1 MPEFS
6 FLTLYLILGV
16 GCALA
21 QWAEEF
27 NHGRRPP
34 SWGELLMIVTLGPIA
49 AVADLFIS
57 IGERAEAALE
67 RAIERRKQK

>member
-1 MPEFS
+1 MEVS

-16 GCALA
+16 GCALS
-21 QWAEEF
+21 QWADDF

-34 SWGELLMIVTLGPIA
+34 SWGELLMIVTLGPVA

-57 IGERAEAALE
+57 IGERISA
-67 RAIERRKQK
+67 RRNKQ

>member
-21 QWAEEF
+21 LWAEEF

-34 SWGELLMIVTLGPIA
+34 SWGELLMIVALGPIA
-49 AVADLFIS
+49 AVADLTIS
-57 IGERAEAALE
+57 IGERISA
-67 RAIERRKQK
+67 RRNKQ

>member
-1 MPEFS
+1 MEVS

-16 GCALA
+16 GCALS
-21 QWAEEF
+21 QWADDF

-49 AVADLFIS
+49 AVADLTIS
-57 IGERAEAALE
+57 IGERISA
-67 RAIERRKQK
+67 RRNKQ

>member
-1 MPEFS
+1 MEVS

-16 GCALA
+16 GCALS
-21 QWAEEF
+21 QWADDF

-49 AVADLFIS
+49 AVADLIIS
-57 IGERAEAALE
+57 IGERVSAW
-67 RAIERRKQK
+67 RNKQ

>member
-1 MPEFS
+1 MEIS

-21 QWAEEF
+21 SWADDF
-27 NHGRRPP
+27 NHGRPLP
-34 SWGELLMIVTLGPIA
+34 GWGEYLMIVTLGPIA

-57 IGERAEAALE
+57 IGERISAW
-67 RAIERRKQK
+67 RNKQ

>member
-6 FLTLYLILGV
+6 FVTLYLILGA

-21 QWAEEF
+21 QWADDF
-27 NHGRRPP
+27 NHGRPLP
-34 SWGELLMIVTLGPIA
+34 GWGEYLMIVTLGPVA

-57 IGERAEAALE
+57 IGERISAW
-67 RAIERRKQK
+67 RQQK

>member
-1 MPEFS
+1 MEIS

-21 QWAEEF
+21 SWADDF
-27 NHGRRPP
+27 NHGRPLP
-34 SWGELLMIVTLGPIA
+34 GWGEYLMIVTLGPIA

-57 IGERAEAALE
+57 IVERISAW
-67 RAIERRKQK
+67 RNKQ

>member
-1 MPEFS
+1 MPELS
-6 FLTLYLILGV
+6 FITVYLILGV

-21 QWAEEF
+21 SWADDF

-49 AVADLFIS
+49 AVADLIIS
-57 IGERAEAALE
+57 IGERISA
-67 RAIERRKQK
+67 RRNKQ

>member
-1 MPEFS
+1 MEVS

-27 NHGRRPP
+27 NHGRQPP
-34 SWGELLMIVTLGPIA
+34 GWGELLMIVTLGPVA
-49 AVADLFIS
+49 AVADLTIS
-57 IGERAEAALE
+57 IGERISA
-67 RAIERRKQK
+67 RRNKQ

>member
-21 QWAEEF
+21 QWAEDF
-27 NHGRRPP
+27 NHGRPLP
-34 SWGELLMIVTLGPIA
+34 GWGEYLMIVALGPIA
-49 AVADLFIS
+49 AVADLIIS
-57 IGERAEAALE
+57 IGERISA
-67 RAIERRKQK
+67 RRNKQ

>member
-1 MPEFS
+1 MPELS
-6 FLTLYLILGV
+6 FVTVYLILGI

-49 AVADLFIS
+49 AVADLIIS
-57 IGERAEAALE
+57 IGERISAW
-67 RAIERRKQK
+67 RNKQ

>member
-1 MPEFS
+1 MEVS

-16 GCALA
+16 GCALS
-21 QWAEEF
+21 QWADDF

-49 AVADLFIS
+49 AVADLTIS
-57 IGERAEAALE
+57 IAERVSAW
-67 RAIERRKQK
+67 RNKQ

>member
-1 MPEFS
+1 MEVS

-57 IGERAEAALE
+57 IAERISA
-67 RAIERRKQK
+67 RRNKQ

>member
-6 FLTLYLILGV
+6 FVTLYLILGV

-34 SWGELLMIVTLGPIA
+34 SWGELLMIVTLGPVA
-49 AVADLFIS
+49 AVADLFIL
-57 IGERAEAALE
+57 IGERISA
-67 RAIERRKQK
+67 RRNKQ

>member
-1 MPEFS
+1 MEIS

-27 NHGRRPP
+27 NHGRPLP
-34 SWGELLMIVTLGPIA
+34 GWGEYLMIVALGPIA
-49 AVADLFIS
+49 AVADLTIS
-57 IGERAEAALE
+57 IGERISAW
-67 RAIERRKQK
+67 RQQK

>member
-1 MPEFS
+1 MEVS

-16 GCALA
+16 GCALS
-21 QWAEEF
+21 QWADDF

-49 AVADLFIS
+49 AVADLTIS
-57 IGERAEAALE
+57 IGERISAW
-67 RAIERRKQK
+67 RNKQ

>member
-1 MPEFS
+1 MEIS

-34 SWGELLMIVTLGPIA
+34 SWGELLMIVTLGPVA
-49 AVADLFIS
+49 AVADLILSIAERIS
-57 IGERAEAALE
+57 AWRN
-67 RAIERRKQK
+67 KQ

>member
-1 MPEFS
+1 MEIS

>member
-1 MPEFS
+1 MEINA
-6 FLTLYLILGV
+6 LTVYLILGV

-21 QWAEEF
+21 SWAEEF

-49 AVADLFIS
+49 AVADLTIS
-57 IGERAEAALE
+57 IGERISAW
-67 RAIERRKQK
+67 RSKQ